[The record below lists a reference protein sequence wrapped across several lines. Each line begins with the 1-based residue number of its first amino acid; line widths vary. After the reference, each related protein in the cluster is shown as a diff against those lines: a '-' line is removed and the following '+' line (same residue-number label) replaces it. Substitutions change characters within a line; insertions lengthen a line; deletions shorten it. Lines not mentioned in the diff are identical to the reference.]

1 MSKCRYW
8 WVLNITYDRSI
19 CWSKKNIMAGWCFII
34 HQPLENWKL
43 QYVWHTTRKIHWFIM
58 TTFPRKDH
66 DRYLPN
72 SPPFQKKKHSRSIEP
87 LKIPPSHVKYSVI
100 KKCFFGLI
108 INVDQKSNRPT
119 NRAHPK
125 PATSTCRP
133 SNRWQIQDTWDAMLL
148 EMFRI
153 PDARQHQELWGQQ
166 GAGAEDH
173 LRSDRMVD
181 GLGMSRSSA
190 LSDTSEKTQGFF
202 RRDVYISIESDFEH
216 FSGCSTLGEWI
227 STNWLGVSTYPSE
240 KWSESQLFT
249 LFPIHGV
256 IKFMFQTTNQ

>member
-1 MSKCRYW
+1 
-8 WVLNITYDRSI
+8 
-19 CWSKKNIMAGWCFII
+19 MAGWCFII

-72 SPPFQKKKHSRSIEP
+72 RPPFKKKHSRALEP
-87 LKIPPSHVKYSVI
+87 LKIPPSQVKYSVI

-181 GLGMSRSSA
+181 GLGTSRSSA

-240 KWSESQLFT
+240 K
-249 LFPIHGV
+249 
-256 IKFMFQTTNQ
+256 